1 MQDYIL
7 IVFKQ
12 YDVKAGQVDIFESFG
27 LLFSLVYVI
36 FSICINPAYI
46 ILKVM
51 SRLSLLIVDRGA
63 MIVNRIFLV
72 IGNCIA
78 FVNKKNNLWL
88 CRKSFIYGVSN
99 KVNKYLSFIYHE
111 QIIAN

>member
-1 MQDYIL
+1 M
-7 IVFKQ
+7 
-12 YDVKAGQVDIFESFG
+12 
-27 LLFSLVYVI
+27 I

-63 MIVNRIFLV
+63 MMANRIFLV
-72 IGNCIA
+72 MGNCVA

-88 CRKSFIYGVSN
+88 CKKSFIYGVLN
-99 KVNKYLSFIYHE
+99 KVNKYLSFIYNE
-111 QIIAN
+111 QIIVN